1 MARRSHLA
9 PETAAEARFAR
20 VPPGSPTP
28 IGRLDHGPTA
38 LGGRP
43 VFGFTLD
50 D

>member
-1 MARRSHLA
+1 MARRSHFA
-9 PETAAEARFAR
+9 PEIPAEARLAR

-28 IGRLDHGPTA
+28 IGRLDHGPAA